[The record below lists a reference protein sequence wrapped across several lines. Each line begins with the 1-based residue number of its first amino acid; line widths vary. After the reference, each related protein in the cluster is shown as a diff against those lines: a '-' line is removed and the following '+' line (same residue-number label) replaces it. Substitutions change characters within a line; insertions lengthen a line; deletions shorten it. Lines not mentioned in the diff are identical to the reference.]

1 MIVLGIETS
10 CDDTSVALVEDGK
23 EVLSSIV
30 SSQIK
35 VHAPYGGVVPELA
48 SREHIKNIPVV
59 YQQALKEAGI
69 TLKDIDLIGVTVG
82 PGLLGA
88 LLVGVSF
95 AKGLSFA
102 SGIPFV
108 PLNHIECHIQSAF
121 IEYGDKIQLPAMA
134 FVVSGG
140 HTHLFYLNE
149 KKEIKLL
156 AKTRDD
162 AVGEAFDK
170 FAKMLNLGYPGG
182 PIIDKLAQKGN
193 PTYKLPIP
201 KMSDGSDDMSFSGIK
216 TFLLRTIEKE
226 GDSLNVENLAAS
238 FQKTVADILIGK
250 VKKFLKDL
258 PAESILLTGGVSA
271 NSYLRKR
278 FKEEFE
284 DKFFVPSP
292 KFSTDNAAMV
302 ASLAFERQNHL
313 GKLHQECFPTLFF

>member
-10 CDDTSVALVEDGK
+10 CDDTSVAVVRNGR

-48 SREHIKNIPVV
+48 SREHIKNLPIVF
-59 YQQALKEAGI
+59 QTALREA
-69 TLKDIDLIGVTVG
+69 KVSVNDIDLIGVTVG

-102 SGIPFV
+102 SNIPFV
-108 PLNHIECHIQSAF
+108 ALNHIECHIQSAF
-121 IEYGDKIQLPAMA
+121 IEYGEKIELPAMA

-182 PIIDKLAQKGN
+182 PIIDKLAQRGE

-226 GDSLNVENLAAS
+226 KEDLNIENLAAS
-238 FQKTVADILIGK
+238 FQKTVADILI
-250 VKKFLKDL
+250 KKIKRFEREF
-258 PAESILLTGGVSA
+258 PAKSILLTGGVSA

-278 FKEEFE
+278 FKDEFGE
-284 DKFFVPSP
+284 KFFVPSP

-302 ASLAFERQNHL
+302 ASLAFERKGQ
-313 GKLHQECFPTLFF
+313 KAELHQECFPTLFF

>member
-1 MIVLGIETS
+1 MLVLGIETS
-10 CDDTSVALVEDGK
+10 CDDTSVAVVKDGK
-23 EVLSSIV
+23 EVLSNIV

-48 SREHIKNIPVV
+48 SREHLKNIPVV
-59 YQQALKEAGI
+59 YKAALEEARVTI
-69 TLKDIDLIGVTVG
+69 DDIDLIGVTVG

-88 LLVGVSF
+88 LLVGLSF
-95 AKGLSFA
+95 AKGLSFSA
-102 SGIPFV
+102 NIPFV

-121 IEYGDKIQLPAMA
+121 IEYGEEIRLPAMA

-140 HTHLFYLNE
+140 HTHLFYLND
-149 KKEIKLL
+149 KKEIILL

-182 PIIDKLAQKGN
+182 PIIDKLAKKGE

-226 GDSLNVENLAAS
+226 GKDLNIENLAAS
-238 FQKTVADILIGK
+238 FQKTVADILIAK
-250 VKKFLKDL
+250 VHRFLGEM
-258 PAESILLTGGVSA
+258 PVNSILLTGGVSA
-271 NSYLRKR
+271 NSYLRER
-278 FKEEFE
+278 FKNEFG
-284 DKFFVPSP
+284 DRFFVPSL

-302 ASLAFERQNHL
+302 ASLAFERKDRI

>member
-10 CDDTSVALVEDGK
+10 CDDTSVAVVKDGN
-23 EVLSSIV
+23 EVLSNIV

-59 YQQALKEAGI
+59 YQTALKEAGI
-69 TLKDIDLIGVTVG
+69 TIKDIDLIGVTVG

-102 SGIPFV
+102 SNIPFV

-121 IEYGDKIQLPAMA
+121 IEYGNEIQLPAMA

-182 PIIDKLAQKGN
+182 PIIDKLAQKGE

-226 GDSLNVENLAAS
+226 GASLNIEDLAAS
-238 FQKTVADILIGK
+238 FQKTVADILIDK
-250 VKKFLKDL
+250 VKRFLKDL
-258 PAESILLTGGVSA
+258 PAKSILLTGGVSA

-278 FKEEFE
+278 FKKEFG
-284 DKFFVPSP
+284 DNFFVPSP

-302 ASLAFERQNHL
+302 ASLAFEKRENK
-313 GKLHQECFPTLFF
+313 GMLHQECFPTLFF

>member
-1 MIVLGIETS
+1 MLVLGIETS
-10 CDDTSVALVEDGK
+10 CDDTSIAVVKDGR
-23 EVLSSIV
+23 EILSNIV

-35 VHAPYGGVVPELA
+35 VHAPFGGVVPELA
-48 SREHIKNIPVV
+48 SREHIKNLPYV
-59 YQQALKEAGI
+59 YESALSQAGVTI
-69 TLKDIDLIGVTVG
+69 NDIDLIGVTVG

-88 LLVGVSF
+88 LLVGLSF

-102 SGIPFV
+102 SNIPFV

-121 IEYGDKIQLPAMA
+121 IEFGDRIKLPALA

-149 KKEIKLL
+149 KKELKLL

-170 FAKMLNLGYPGG
+170 FAKMLDLGYPGG
-182 PIIDKLAQKGN
+182 PIIDKLAREGQ

-216 TFLLRTIEKE
+216 TFLLRTIERE
-226 GDSLNVENLAAS
+226 GENLNVKNLAAS
-238 FQKTVADILIGK
+238 FQKTVADILISK
-250 VKKFLKDL
+250 INRFLKEIDVN
-258 PAESILLTGGVSA
+258 SILLTGGVSA

-278 FKEEFE
+278 FRDEYGE
-284 DKFFVPSP
+284 KFFVPSL
-292 KFSTDNAAMV
+292 KLSTDNAAMV
-302 ASLAFERQNHL
+302 ASLAYEKKDKKGL
-313 GKLHQECFPTLFF
+313 LHEECFPTLFF

>member
-10 CDDTSVALVEDGK
+10 CDDTSVAVVKDGS
-23 EVLSSIV
+23 EVLSNIV

-48 SREHIKNIPVV
+48 SREHVKNIRFV
-59 YQQALKEAGI
+59 YQTALKEAGI
-69 TLKDIDLIGVTVG
+69 TVKDIDLIGVTVG

-95 AKGLSFA
+95 AKGLSFT
-102 SGIPFV
+102 SNIPFV

-182 PIIDKLAQKGN
+182 PIIDKLAQNGK

-226 GDSLNVENLAAS
+226 GNTLNVENLAAS

-250 VKKFLKDL
+250 VKRFLKEL
-258 PAESILLTGGVSA
+258 PAKSILLTGGVSA
-271 NSYLRKR
+271 NSYLKIR
-278 FKEEFE
+278 FKEEFG

-302 ASLAFERQNHL
+302 ASLAFEKKKDK
-313 GKLHQECFPTLFF
+313 GMLHQECFPTLFF

>member
-10 CDDTSVALVEDGK
+10 CDDTSVAVVKDGK
-23 EVLSSIV
+23 EVLSNIV

-35 VHAPYGGVVPELA
+35 VHSPYGGVVPELA
-48 SREHIKNIPVV
+48 SREHIKNIPFVF
-59 YQQALKEAGI
+59 QTALKEANI
-69 TLKDIDLIGVTVG
+69 TVKDIDLIGVTVG

-88 LLVGVSF
+88 LLVGLSF
-95 AKGLSFA
+95 AKGLSFS

-108 PLNHIECHIQSAF
+108 PLNHIECHIQSVF
-121 IEYGDKIQLPAMA
+121 IEHGDKIRLPAMA

-170 FAKMLNLGYPGG
+170 FAKMLDLGYPGG
-182 PIIDKLAQKGN
+182 PIIDKLAKDGE
-193 PTYKLPIP
+193 PTYKLPVP

-216 TFLLRTIEKE
+216 TFLLRTIQQE
-226 GDSLNVENLAAS
+226 GEDLNVNNLAAS

-250 VKKFLKDL
+250 IKKFQKKL
-258 PAESILLTGGVSA
+258 PSYSVLLTGGVSA
-271 NSYLRKR
+271 NSYLRER
-278 FKEEFE
+278 FEQEFG
-284 DKFFVPSP
+284 DKFFVPSLP
-292 KFSTDNAAMV
+292 YSTDNAAMV
-302 ASLAFERQNHL
+302 ASLAYEKKENV
-313 GKLHQECFPTLFF
+313 GMLHEECFPTLFF